1 LEEQQQQQQP
11 PRKVYT
17 REFKLEAVRL
27 SMEPG
32 RTVVGVARELGISD
46 CTLHKWRQELR
57 ADPTEAFPGSG
68 RLKPQ
73 EEELRRLRR
82 ALQRAEQERD
92 FLKKAALWLAQEAHR
107 STGS

>member
-1 LEEQQQQQQP
+1 MDEVRQQQ
-11 PRKVYT
+11 RKVYT
-17 REFKLEAVRL
+17 REYKVEAVRL
-27 SMEPG
+27 SKEEG
-32 RTVVGVARELGISD
+32 RSVAGVARDLGINEY
-46 CTLHKWRQELR
+46 TLHKWRQQMR
-57 ADPTEAFPGSG
+57 DDPAQAFPGKG

-73 EEELRRLRR
+73 EDELRRLRR